1 MIPEQAIDLTN
12 LELEIENQPS
22 RTYKLDLERKR
33 IGGMI
38 DNEQAIIQM
47 VMKIL
52 STERYAYVI
61 YSSQYGVELDR
72 LIGQDYDFIV
82 SDLERTI
89 TEALTADD
97 RVIDI
102 TDFQI
107 NKIGIDKVEVSFTVN
122 TFDGSVDIETEVAIL

>member
-1 MIPEQAIDLTN
+1 MIPEQAIN
-12 LELEIENQPS
+12 LANLEIENQPS

-61 YSSQYGVELDR
+61 YSSQYGIELDR
-72 LIGQDYDFIV
+72 MIGQDYDFIV

-107 NKIGIDKVEVSFTVN
+107 NKIGIDKMEVSFTVN
-122 TFDGSVDIETEVAIL
+122 TFDGSVDIETEVTIL

>member
-1 MIPEQAIDLTN
+1 MIPEQTIDLTN
-12 LELEIENQPS
+12 LEIENQPS
-22 RTYKLDLERKR
+22 RTYKLDFERKR

-38 DNEQAIIQM
+38 DNEQAIMQM

-52 STERYAYVI
+52 YTERYAYVI

-72 LIGQDYDFIV
+72 MIGQDYDFIV

-102 TDFQI
+102 TDFQT
-107 NKIGIDKVEVSFTVN
+107 NKIGIDKMEVSFTVN
-122 TFDGSVDIETEVAIL
+122 TFDGSVDIEMEVAIL

>member
-12 LELEIENQPS
+12 LEIENQPS
-22 RTYKLDLERKR
+22 RTYKLDFERKR

-38 DNEQAIIQM
+38 DNEQAIMQM

-52 STERYAYVI
+52 YTERYAYVI

-72 LIGQDYDFIV
+72 MIGQDYDFIV

-102 TDFQI
+102 TDFQT
-107 NKIGIDKVEVSFTVN
+107 NKIGIDKMEVSFTVN

>member
-1 MIPEQAIDLTN
+1 MIPEQSMDLTN
-12 LELEIENQPS
+12 LEVENQPS
-22 RTYKLDLERKR
+22 KTYKLDFERKR

-38 DNEQAIIQM
+38 DNEQAIMQM

-52 STERYAYVI
+52 YTERYAYVI
-61 YSSQYGVELDR
+61 YSPQYGVELDR
-72 LIGQDYDFIV
+72 MIGQDYDFIV

-102 TDFQI
+102 SDFKSE
-107 NKIGIDKVEVSFTVN
+107 KIGIDKMEVSFRVN
-122 TFDGSVDIETEVAIL
+122 TIDGSTNVDTEVNIL